1 MRVQI
6 ISGIRIYSDV
16 IKKKKLSAN
25 ESHYNLRGQGNEANE
40 VVESNNLSCE
50 LS

>member
-1 MRVQI
+1 MLLR
-6 ISGIRIYSDV
+6 
-16 IKKKKLSAN
+16 KKKLSAN